1 MPSAVIFDLFGT
13 LLEIRNR
20 QSPYRRLLRLG
31 SQQGRVASPGDI
43 RWIMTNVCGLQEA
56 ADFFGIKLSSAQLTN
71 LQRSLDVEIQ
81 SITPFEDALPA
92 IELLRNRGVRIGVC
106 SNLGG
111 PYCPAVRNLLP
122 GLDGY
127 ALSAEVGLMKPD
139 ATMYQHICT
148 QLDAVPRR
156 DPGLNGS
163 QVMMIGDSRRCDAEG
178 PRAAGLEG
186 YHLDRSGAGRFS
198 NLLEFVAGINLNKD

>member
-1 MPSAVIFDLFGT
+1 MPAAVIFDLFGT

-139 ATMYQHICT
+139 ATMYQRICT